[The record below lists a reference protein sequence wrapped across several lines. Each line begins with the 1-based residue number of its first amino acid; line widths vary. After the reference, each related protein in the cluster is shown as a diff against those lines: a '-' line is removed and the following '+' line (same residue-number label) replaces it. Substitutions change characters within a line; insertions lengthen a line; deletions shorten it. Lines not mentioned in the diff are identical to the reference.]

1 MNTKEYKYIEYTD
14 DNDFVIANVVMDEDK
29 IVSVKLTEACL
40 TNKTEYIE
48 LLQFLDEIKTMPW
61 KYDDT
66 EQERVGWYN
75 VHSENFGL
83 KLRPVQISSK
93 FKTVEQLGYLPTCT
107 GDEIHE

>member
-48 LLQFLDEIKTMPW
+48 LLQFLDEIKSMPG
-61 KYDDT
+61 KYDDNDQACEDWYEGPI
-66 EQERVGWYN
+66 EQ
-75 VHSENFGL
+75 
-83 KLRPVQISSK
+83 LRISSK
-93 FKTVEQLGYLPTCT
+93 FKTVEQIGYLPTCT